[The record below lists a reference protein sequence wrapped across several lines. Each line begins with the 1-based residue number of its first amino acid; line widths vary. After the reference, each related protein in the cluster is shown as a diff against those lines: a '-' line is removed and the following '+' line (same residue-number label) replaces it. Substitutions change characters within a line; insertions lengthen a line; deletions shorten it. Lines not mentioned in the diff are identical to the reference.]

1 MFELFIEKLQNDTFL
16 TLETTP
22 KHSAT
27 FDPIVDRIKELGLHK
42 KVDGF
47 SVTDSPL
54 AKMKYSAIFASLKL
68 QSAFKKPAIATM
80 SMRDRNKIGL
90 QSSLLGAND
99 FDIRAILALTG
110 DPASMSDQP
119 NTKGVFEHN
128 STLLLDI
135 IKCFNGGIDYAGKPL
150 EVRPK
155 PIYPFAVANA
165 FAKNPKNL
173 QKKMKLKLEHGAK
186 AIITQPVYSVD
197 NAKMLL
203 ELFEKAK
210 IEVGE
215 KAKEAQLVLGFF
227 PVVKLR
233 TAQFLTAHVPGVEI
247 PKEWSEKLFNAK
259 NISDDEQDKV
269 GLELSIKA
277 FGDIYDTHP
286 KMHIMAANNFKLAK
300 TIIESRR

>member
-1 MFELFIEKLQNDTFL
+1 MFETFIDKLQNDSFL

-22 KHSAT
+22 KHSAA
-27 FDPIVDRIKELGLHK
+27 FQPVIDRIKELGLQK

-54 AKMKYSAIFASLKL
+54 AKMKYSAMFAALKI
-68 QSAFKKPAIATM
+68 QESFKKPALATVT
-80 SMRDRNKIGL
+80 MRDRNKIAL
-90 QSSLLGAND
+90 QSGLLGANE

-119 NTKGVFEHN
+119 AAKGVFEGN

-155 PIYPFAVANA
+155 PIYPFAVSNA

-173 QKKMKLKLEHGAK
+173 QKKMRLKLEHDAL
-186 AIITQPVYSVD
+186 AIITQPVYSAE
-197 NAKMLL
+197 NAKLLL

-210 IEVGE
+210 VEVGD
-215 KAKEAQLVLGFF
+215 KAKDAQLILGFF
-227 PVVKLR
+227 PITKLR
-233 TAQFLTAHVPGVEI
+233 TAQFLTAHVPGVEV
-247 PKEWSEKLFNAK
+247 PKFWHEKLFEAK
-259 NISDDEQDKV
+259 NKDDETQEKT
-269 GLELSIKA
+269 GLELSQQVFEEI
-277 FGDIYDTHP
+277 FHIHP
-286 KMHIMAANNFKLAK
+286 KMHVMAANNFLLAK
-300 TIIESRR
+300 EIISQVR

>member
-1 MFELFIEKLQNDTFL
+1 MQPMFETFIDKLHNDTFL

-27 FDPIVDRIKELGLHK
+27 FQPVIDRIKALGLHK

-54 AKMKYSAIFASLKL
+54 AKMKYSAMFASLKI
-68 QSAFKKPAIATM
+68 QEAFKKPALATM
-80 SMRDRNKIGL
+80 TMRDRNKIAL
-90 QSSLLGAND
+90 QSSLLGANE

-119 NTKGVFEHN
+119 AAKGVFEGN

-150 EVRPK
+150 EVRPR
-155 PIYPFAVANA
+155 PIYPFAVSNA

-173 QKKMKLKLEHGAK
+173 QKKMRLKLEHDAA
-186 AIITQPVYSVD
+186 AIITQPVYSTE
-197 NAKMLL
+197 NARMLL

-210 IEVGE
+210 VEVGE
-215 KAKEAQLVLGFF
+215 KAKDAQLILGFF
-227 PVVKLR
+227 PITRLR
-233 TAQFLTAHVPGVEI
+233 TAQFLTAHVPGVEV
-247 PKEWSEKLFNAK
+247 PKYCFLKPK
-259 NISDDEQDKV
+259 ISTTKHRKKR
-269 GLELSIKA
+269 GL
-277 FGDIYDTHP
+277 
-286 KMHIMAANNFKLAK
+286 N
-300 TIIESRR
+300 

>member
-1 MFELFIEKLQNDTFL
+1 MFTDFIAKLQNETFL

-27 FDPIVDRIKELGLHK
+27 FTPVVARIRELGLHK

-54 AKMKYSAIFASLKL
+54 AKMKYSALFASLMI
-68 QSAFKKPAIATM
+68 QQQFKKPALATI
-80 SMRDRNKIGL
+80 SMRDRNKIAL
-90 QSSLLGAND
+90 QSGLLGANE

-119 NTKGVFEHN
+119 GAKGVFEGN

-155 PIYPFAVANA
+155 PIYPFAVSNA
-165 FAKNPKNL
+165 YAKNPKNL
-173 QKKMKLKLEHGAK
+173 QKKMRLKLEHDAL
-186 AIITQPVYSVD
+186 AIITQPVYSVE
-197 NAKMLL
+197 NARMLL

-210 IEVGE
+210 VEVGE
-215 KAKEAQLVLGFF
+215 KAKDAQLILGFF
-227 PVVKLR
+227 PITKLR
-233 TAQFLTAHVPGVEI
+233 TAQFLTAHVPGVEV
-247 PKEWSEKLFNAK
+247 PKQWHEKLFAAK
-259 NISDDEQDKV
+259 SENEDMQEQV
-269 GLELSIKA
+269 GLQLSQEVFEAIWKV
-277 FGDIYDTHP
+277 HP
-286 KMHIMAANNFKLAK
+286 KMHVMAANNFALARE
-300 TIIESRR
+300 IISLVR

>member
-1 MFELFIEKLQNDTFL
+1 MFEQFIEKLKNDSFL

-27 FDPIVDRIKELGLHK
+27 FDPIIKRIKELALHK

-54 AKMKYSAIFASLKL
+54 AKMKYSALFASLKL
-68 QSAFKKPAIATM
+68 QNAFKKPTIATI

-90 QSSLLGAND
+90 QSDLLGAND
-99 FDIRAILALTG
+99 VDVRTILALTG

-119 NTKGVFEHN
+119 KTKGVFEGN

-165 FAKNPKNL
+165 YAKNPKNL
-173 QKKMKLKLEHGAK
+173 QKKMKLKLEHGALG
-186 AIITQPVYSVD
+186 IITQPVYSVQ
-197 NAKMLL
+197 NARMLL

-210 IEVGE
+210 IEAGE
-215 KAKEAQLVLGFF
+215 KATNAQLILGFF
-227 PVVKLR
+227 PITKLR
-233 TAQFLTAHVPGVEI
+233 TAQFLTAHVPGVEV
-247 PKEWSEKLFNAK
+247 PKIWSEKLFNAK
-259 NISDDEQDKV
+259 NISDQEQEKV
-269 GLELSIKA
+269 GLELSIKV
-277 FGDIYDTHP
+277 FGEIYDLHP
-286 KMHIMAANNFKLAK
+286 KMHLMAANNFKLAK
-300 TIIESRR
+300 TIISSKR

>member
-1 MFELFIEKLQNDTFL
+1 MFEQFIEKLKNDTFL

-27 FDPIVDRIKELGLHK
+27 FDPIIDRIKELGLHK

-54 AKMKYSAIFASLKL
+54 AKMKYSSLFASLKL

-90 QSSLLGAND
+90 QSDLLGAND
-99 FDIRAILALTG
+99 VDVRVILALTG

-119 NTKGVFEHN
+119 QTKGVFEGN

-135 IKCFNGGIDYAGKPL
+135 IKCFNGGIDFAGKPL
-150 EVRPK
+150 EVRTK

-173 QKKMKLKLEHGAK
+173 QKKMKLKLEHGAL
-186 AIITQPVYSVD
+186 AIITQPVYSIE
-197 NAKMLL
+197 NAQMLL

-210 IEVGE
+210 IEAGE
-215 KAKEAQLVLGFF
+215 RAKDTQLILGYF
-227 PVVKLR
+227 PITKLR
-233 TAQFLTAHVPGVEI
+233 TAQFLTAHVPGVFV
-247 PKEWSEKLFNAK
+247 PKEWSEKLYNAK
-259 NISDDEQDKV
+259 KISNEEQDKV
-269 GLELSIKA
+269 GLELSIDTFSK
-277 FGDIYDTHP
+277 IYKLHP
-286 KMHIMAANNFKLAK
+286 KMHLMVANNFELAK
-300 TIIESRR
+300 NIIEFRR

>member
-1 MFELFIEKLQNDTFL
+1 MFETFIEKLQNDSFL

-22 KHSAT
+22 KHSAA
-27 FDPIVDRIKELGLHK
+27 FQPVIDRIKELGLQK

-54 AKMKYSAIFASLKL
+54 AKMKYSAMFASLKI
-68 QSAFKKPAIATM
+68 QESFKKPALATVT
-80 SMRDRNKIGL
+80 MRDRNKIAL
-90 QSSLLGAND
+90 QSGLLGANE

-119 NTKGVFEHN
+119 AAKGVFEGN

-155 PIYPFAVANA
+155 PIYPFAVSNA

-173 QKKMKLKLEHGAK
+173 QKKMRLKLEHDAL
-186 AIITQPVYSVD
+186 AIITQPVYSVE
-197 NAKMLL
+197 NAKLLL

-210 IEVGE
+210 VEVGE
-215 KAKEAQLVLGFF
+215 KAKDAQLILGFF
-227 PVVKLR
+227 PITKLR
-233 TAQFLTAHVPGVEI
+233 TAQFLTAHVPGVEV
-247 PKEWSEKLFNAK
+247 PKFWHEKLFEAK
-259 NISDDEQDKV
+259 NKDDETQEKT
-269 GLELSIKA
+269 GLELSQQV
-277 FGDIYDTHP
+277 FEEIYHIHP
-286 KMHIMAANNFKLAK
+286 KMHVMAANNFTLAK
-300 TIIESRR
+300 EIISLVR

>member
-1 MFELFIEKLQNDTFL
+1 MFEQFIEKLKNDTFL

-27 FDPIVDRIKELGLHK
+27 FDPIIERIKELGLHK

-54 AKMKYSAIFASLKL
+54 AKMKYSALFASLKL
-68 QSAFKKPAIATM
+68 QSAFKKPTIATM

-90 QSSLLGAND
+90 QSDLLGAND
-99 FDIRAILALTG
+99 VDVRAILALTG

-119 NTKGVFEHN
+119 NTKGVFESN

-150 EVRPK
+150 EVRTK

-186 AIITQPVYSVD
+186 AIITQPVYSVE

-210 IEVGE
+210 IEAGSE
-215 KAKEAQLVLGFF
+215 ADDAQLILGYF
-227 PVVKLR
+227 PITKLR
-233 TAQFLTAHVPGVEI
+233 TAQFLTAHVPGVDV
-247 PKEWSEKLFNAK
+247 PKEWGEKLFNAK
-259 NISDDEQDKV
+259 KISDEEQDRV
-269 GLELSIKA
+269 GLELSVNT
-277 FGDIYDTHP
+277 FGAIYDLHP
-286 KMHIMAANNFKLAK
+286 KMHLMAANNFILAK
-300 TIIESRR
+300 TIIDSRR

>member
-1 MFELFIEKLQNDTFL
+1 MFEQFIEKLKNDEIL

-27 FDPIVDRIKELGLHK
+27 FDPIIQRIKELGLHK

-54 AKMKYSAIFASLKL
+54 AKMKYSALFASLKL
-68 QSAFKKPAIATM
+68 QSAFKKPTIATM

-90 QSSLLGAND
+90 QSDLLGAND
-99 FDIRAILALTG
+99 VDVRAILALTG

-119 NTKGVFEHN
+119 QTKGVFEGN

-135 IKCFNGGIDYAGKPL
+135 IKCFNGGIDFAGKPL
-150 EVRPK
+150 EVRTK
-155 PIYPFAVANA
+155 PIFPFAVANA

-173 QKKMKLKLEHGAK
+173 QKKMKLKLEHGAV
-186 AIITQPVYSVD
+186 AIITQPVYSVE

-210 IEVGE
+210 IEAGDG
-215 KAKEAQLVLGFF
+215 AKDSQLILGYF
-227 PVVKLR
+227 PITKLR
-233 TAQFLTAHVPGVEI
+233 TAQFLTAHVPGVFV
-247 PKEWSEKLFNAK
+247 PKEWSEKLYSAK
-259 NISDDEQDKV
+259 KISNEEQDKV
-269 GLELSIKA
+269 GLELSIDTFSK
-277 FGDIYDTHP
+277 IYALHP
-286 KMHIMAANNFKLAK
+286 KMHLMAANNFQLAK
-300 TIIESRR
+300 DIIDSRN

>member
-1 MFELFIEKLQNDTFL
+1 MFEHFIDKLQNDSFL

-27 FDPIVDRIKELGLHK
+27 FDPVIDRIKELSLHK

-54 AKMKYSAIFASLKL
+54 AKMKYSSLFAALKL
-68 QSAFKKPAIATM
+68 QTAFKKPSIATI
-80 SMRDRNKIGL
+80 SMRDRNKIAL
-90 QSSLLGAND
+90 QSGLLGAND

-119 NTKGVFEHN
+119 LAKGVFEGN

-150 EVRPK
+150 DVRPK
-155 PIYPFAVANA
+155 PIYPFAVSNA

-173 QKKMKLKLEHGAK
+173 QKKMRLKLEHNAL
-186 AIITQPVYSVD
+186 AIITQPVYS
-197 NAKMLL
+197 AKNGEMLL

-210 IEVGE
+210 VEAGVR
-215 KAKEAQLVLGFF
+215 AKNAQLVLGFF
-227 PVVKLR
+227 PITKLR
-233 TAQFLTAHVPGVEI
+233 TAQFLTAHVPGVEV
-247 PKEWSEKLFNAK
+247 PKIWHERLFEAK
-259 NISDDEQDKV
+259 NRTSDDQEEV
-269 GLELSIKA
+269 GLELSIEA
-277 FGDIYDTHP
+277 FESIYNMHP
-286 KMHIMAANNFKLAK
+286 KMHVMAANNFTLAAK
-300 TIIESRR
+300 IISVKR